1 MIIKKEYDVK
11 SMIDTLEEEIKESK
25 KFNGVVKLNIY
36 TAFCI
41 LDVLQETLRREQRHQ
56 TLESA
61 VTFVEKEDGTQ
72 TNLLEEHKEPSCFGE
87 YGVEEDW
94 DCTCELCEYEKQC
107 KEMSNK
113 KKKDCFGSYGNND
126 TWEVCK
132 ECDCEHDC
140 MFATNVR
147 NKMEVKEKEGRAN
160 E

>member
-41 LDVLQETLRREQRHQ
+41 LDVLQETLRREQQHQ

-72 TNLLEEHKEPSCFGE
+72 TNLLEEHKEPSCFG
-87 YGVEEDW
+87 
-94 DCTCELCEYEKQC
+94 
-107 KEMSNK
+107 
-113 KKKDCFGSYGNND
+113 SYGNND
-126 TWEVCK
+126 TWEACK

-140 MFATNVR
+140 MFVTNVR
-147 NKMEVKEKEGRAN
+147 NEMEVKEKEGRAN

>member
-1 MIIKKEYDVK
+1 MIIRKEYN
-11 SMIDTLEEEIKESK
+11 IEELAKNLQKEIKKADQEDKVLRIS
-25 KFNGVVKLNIY
+25 II
-36 TAFCI
+36 TAHNI
-41 LDVLQETLRREQRHQ
+41 LDVLQETFRREQKNQ

-61 VTFVEKEDGTQ
+61 LTFVEKEDGTQ
-72 TNLLEEHKEPSCFGE
+72 TNLLEEHKEPS
-87 YGVEEDW
+87 
-94 DCTCELCEYEKQC
+94 
-107 KEMSNK
+107 
-113 KKKDCFGSYGNND
+113 CFGSYGNND